1 MCGGAGEPVV
11 LDRRLVARPAA
22 HWTVERHLL
31 HQDLTLEDVP
41 FGQANRSLKV
51 ERRHD
56 LTANDLVAE
65 VRRKFGDGVHHKV
78 TEALLD
84 VVPGAVLWCQ
94 LMWRVLHEGGGDV
107 FPRRCHGWVHQRWD
121 QHVQE
126 WTVARVPVLCVV
138 VRLLHVIGA
147 RGDAHRSHEVAVAF
161 WRGGECGEAVKREVH
176 LGAGAAELEVADGA
190 LKVVRQ

>member
-11 LDRRLVARPAA
+11 LDRRLVARPTAD
-22 HWTVERHLL
+22 WTVERHLL

-56 LTANDLVAE
+56 LTANNLVAE

-78 TEALLD
+78 AEALLD
-84 VVPGAVLWCQ
+84 VVPRAVLWRQ
-94 LMWRVLHEGGGDV
+94 LMRRVLHECGGDV
-107 FPRRCHGWVHQRWD
+107 FPRRCHGWVHQCWD

-126 WTVARVPVLCVV
+126 WTVARMSVLCVV

-147 RGDAHRSHEVAVAF
+147 RGDAHRSHEVAVP
-161 WRGGECGEAVKREVH
+161 RGRCGKRWKAIKREVH

-190 LKVVRQ
+190 FKVVRQ